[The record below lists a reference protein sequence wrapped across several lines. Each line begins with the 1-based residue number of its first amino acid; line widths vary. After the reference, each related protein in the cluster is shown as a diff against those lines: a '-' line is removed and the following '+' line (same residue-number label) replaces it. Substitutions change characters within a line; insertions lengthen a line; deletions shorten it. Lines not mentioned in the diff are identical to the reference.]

1 MGSLTNKQVLLGVTG
16 GIAAYKSADLVRRLA
31 DAGAT
36 VKVVMT
42 KAACEFV
49 SPLTFQAV
57 SGHPVH
63 TDLLDPDAE
72 AGMGHIELARWAD
85 FVLVAPATA
94 DFMARYAAGLA
105 SDLLGTVIVAT
116 QAPVFLAPAMNSV
129 MWANAAT
136 QANLETLISRDVEI
150 LGPGVGDQACGETGP
165 GRMLEP
171 TELVAMLGAPRMSG
185 EVKGKQVVVT
195 AGPTLE
201 DLDPVRFLGNR
212 SSGKMGFAIAAAA
225 ARAGADVLLI
235 SGPVKLGTPPGV
247 RRQDVRS
254 ARDMLAAVLAAAPA
268 ADVLIMAAAVAD
280 FRPADYAEHKI
291 KKKAD
296 TTGLTLEL
304 DRNPDILMEV
314 AKLPQR
320 PFTVGFA
327 AETDNVVD
335 YARGKLRRKGL
346 NLIAANQVGGADCGF
361 DVDTNALT
369 LIWEDGEHE
378 LPHGTKVDLA
388 AQLVRFVSA
397 KLDTD

>member
-1 MGSLTNKQVLLGVTG
+1 MSSLANKQVLLGVTG

-36 VKVVMT
+36 VRVVMT
-42 KAACEFV
+42 SAACKFV

-57 SGHPVH
+57 SGNPVH

-85 FVLVAPATA
+85 QVLVAPATA
-94 DFMARYAAGLA
+94 DFMARCAGGLA
-105 SDLLGTVIVAT
+105 SDLLGTVVVAT
-116 QAPVFLAPAMNSV
+116 RAPIFIAPAMNSV
-129 MWANAAT
+129 MWENAAT
-136 QANLETLISRDVEI
+136 QANLSTLLARGVQV

-171 TELVAMLGAPRMSG
+171 QQLVSLLSAPGMTGELS
-185 EVKGKQVVVT
+185 GKQVVVT

-225 ARAGADVLLI
+225 ARAGAEVLLI
-235 SGPVKLGTPPGV
+235 AGPVKLDTPPGV
-247 RRQDVRS
+247 ARQDVRS
-254 ARDMLAAVLAAAPA
+254 ARDMLAAVLAAAPRS
-268 ADVLIMAAAVAD
+268 DLLIMAAAVAD
-280 FRPADYAEHKI
+280 FRPGTYQQDKI
-291 KKKAD
+291 KKKSD
-296 TTGLTLEL
+296 TTGLTIELE
-304 DRNPDILMEV
+304 RNPDILMEV
-314 AKLPQR
+314 AQLPKR

-327 AETDNVVD
+327 AETSNVTD

-346 NLIAANQVGGADCGF
+346 NLIAANQVGGTDCGF

-369 LIWEDGEHE
+369 LIWEDGELA
-378 LPHGTKVDLA
+378 LPHGTKVELA
-388 AQLVRFVSA
+388 AQLVRFVSE
-397 KLDTD
+397 KLDAQ